1 MREWTYVCKEGLC
14 IWVSLVVTQIK
25 SEEGE
30 AIGYLGIA
38 QNISER
44 RAAEQALQRAKL
56 AADKANQAKSE
67 FLANMSHEIR
77 TPMNGVLGM
86 IELLNGTSLGS
97 EQRELVET
105 ASYSAHALME
115 IINDILDFSKIEAG
129 KLHLDGV
136 DFNVSD
142 LCENVCSL
150 LAVTAQSK
158 GLEFNCFIQ
167 PNMLA
172 EVRGDATR
180 LRQVL
185 VNLIGNAIKFTL
197 AGEVSVEAKCVAEGE
212 RDILI
217 SFSVKDS
224 GIGMRAEELNR
235 LFMPFEQ
242 AEHGTTRR
250 FGGTGLGLS
259 ISKSLVELMGGEIE
273 VESEPNV
280 GSTCLLYTSD
290 AADE

>member
-1 MREWTYVCKEGLC
+1 MVAPLYRQGGDTETVESKREHFT
-14 IWVSLVVTQIK
+14 
-25 SEEGE
+25 
-30 AIGYLGIA
+30 GIV
-38 QNISER
+38 
-44 RAAEQALQRAKL
+44 L
-56 AADKANQAKSE
+56 
-67 FLANMSHEIR
+67 
-77 TPMNGVLGM
+77 GVLRIDG
-86 IELLNGTSLGS
+86 
-97 EQRELVET
+97 LV
-105 ASYSAHALME
+105 
-115 IINDILDFSKIEAG
+115 NILDFSKIEAG
-129 KLHLDGV
+129 KFHLDSV

-280 GSTCLLYTSD
+280 GSTFRFTVKLETAPSHLRHPETLNMTGHQVLIVDDNNTNLGILGSFLNS
-290 AADE
+290 